1 MGSCSCKQPPS
12 SCCQSGREAGEVSL
26 DGFSDSVMEQS
37 AAKPEKG
44 YEQDISLEHL
54 SDEAEK
60 VEKVPVQNKYGDD
73 FTDLEFDANFGDEN
87 ELQDAKETKNPH
99 EAAKNVEFSK
109 NGIIRYIEE
118 IHNFENPKNNGD
130 WVLKSN
136 TQNQKV
142 YMKKDSNEVFLRN
155 DCIFNQKFKIEK
167 LI

>member
-1 MGSCSCKQPPS
+1 M
-12 SCCQSGREAGEVSL
+12 
-26 DGFSDSVMEQS
+26 
-37 AAKPEKG
+37 
-44 YEQDISLEHL
+44 EHL
-54 SDEAEK
+54 SDEAAQE

-73 FTDLEFDANFGDEN
+73 FTQLEFDPNFGDEN
-87 ELQDAKETKNPH
+87 ELLYAKETKNPH

-118 IHNFENPKNNGD
+118 IHNFENPKNNSD
-130 WVLKSN
+130 WVLKSS

-142 YMKKDSNEVFLRN
+142 YMKKDSDVVFLRN